1 MKRFLFVTLV
11 ILALGFVPMTAE
23 ETDEVDAEQL
33 TGSCGEIK
41 NRNSSYQY
49 GAALWLE
56 YIVETARPMN
66 SFDCPWLTVGVEAWV
81 SGVSGSGASAT
92 DLFTASVRR
101 QVPVPSPGVWQTNG
115 AHYRT
120 YLWLFAYSNGST
132 SSHANVQYRGEDE
145 AQSEAE
151 SGTEG
156 GAGGYCPEGEEVGC
170 ETSNTNGRDTT
181 SPIIVDVDRNGYHLT
196 SLSDGVR
203 FDLDADGVPELVSW
217 TQASSEDAFLA
228 LDRNGNGRVD
238 DGSELFG
245 NHTPAYPTGAG
256 ITAANGFEALRF
268 LENPLYG
275 RSERNQIVNAAD
287 GFFMRLLLWTDRNH
301 NGISEPDELRSV
313 ADAGV
318 HEISTDY
325 KEARRRDGFGNE
337 FRQRAKVSWGNGES
351 FAYDV
356 WLRRGQ

>member
-1 MKRFLFVTLV
+1 MKCFAFVTLV
-11 ILALGFVPMTAE
+11 ILALGFVPVTAE
-23 ETDEVDAEQL
+23 ETNEADAEQL

-81 SGVSGSGASAT
+81 SGVSGSAASAA

-115 AHYRT
+115 SHSRT
-120 YLWLFAYSNGST
+120 YLWLFSYSNGST
-132 SSHANVQYRGEDE
+132 ASHADVRYRDE
-145 AQSEAE
+145 AERQSEPASE
-151 SGTEG
+151 T
-156 GAGGYCPEGEEVGC
+156 GAGGYCPDGEVKC
-170 ETSNTNGRDTT
+170 ESSNTNGRDTT
-181 SPIIVDVDRNGYHLT
+181 SPIVVDVDRNGYHLT
-196 SLSDGVR
+196 SLDDGVL
-203 FDLDADGVPELVSW
+203 FDLDADGAPELVSW

-228 LDRNGNGRVD
+228 LDRNANGRID

-245 NHTPAYPTGAG
+245 NHTPAYPTGAR
-256 ITAANGFEALRF
+256 ITTANGFEALRF
-268 LENPLYG
+268 LETSAYG
-275 RSERNQIVNAAD
+275 RSERNQIVNASD
-287 GFFMRLLLWTDRNH
+287 GFFARLLLWTDRNH

-337 FRQRAKVSWGNGES
+337 FRQRAKVSWNNGEA
-351 FAYDV
+351 FVYDV